1 LAIVEIR
8 KQQDQIK
15 VETAEIM
22 REATILKAEGEF
34 KYNGLATGR

>member
-1 LAIVEIR
+1 LAVAEIR

-22 REATILKAEGEF
+22 REATIFKAEGKF